1 MDVRMLEED
10 FHDGVVVNGP
20 DFEIRGNVGEV
31 AGFDEVDLVR
41 SIFMIAARAGE
52 RNGRWVDMAFLFIRF
67 DFSSQ
72 IQASRRSFEASAC
85 KRGRFSFTFPVTE
98 ALPGIWAEP
107 GVTTE

>member
-72 IQASRRSFEASAC
+72 IQVS
-85 KRGRFSFTFPVTE
+85 
-98 ALPGIWAEP
+98 
-107 GVTTE
+107 